1 MPDIAP
7 VLPAAPPRPARRK
20 AEAPATSAVQTSFAD
35 LTETLVTETVAKAR
49 SRRKPPAEELPV
61 AS

>member
-7 VLPAAPPRPARRK
+7 VPAEAPPRPARRK
-20 AEAPATSAVQTSFAD
+20 AAAPAPPAVQTSFAD

-49 SRRKPPAEELPV
+49 SRRKPAEELPA